1 MSRRRW
7 SLTALFALTA
17 ALLVAG
23 CGGSDNESSGG
34 TTTSEKVSGSVSV
47 MGIWVSEEQ
56 KAFQAVLDA
65 FKEQQPDVDVKYQP
79 VGDNLPTVLSTAVQG
94 GNPPDVAA
102 IAQPGFM
109 IQLAQQGK
117 LKPIE
122 FAKQATIDN
131 FGQSVVDSGSV
142 DGKFYGLTWKV
153 NNKSTIWYN
162 VKAYDDA
169 GVKAAETW
177 DDYLKNAGTINASG
191 LPAYSVG
198 GADGWTLTDLFEN
211 IYLRTAGPE
220 KYDQL
225 AKHEIK
231 WTDPSVKEALTEM
244 GKVFSDTKNIAGGTS
259 GALQTD
265 FPTSVGNVLSATPKA
280 AQVME
285 GDFVPIGVKTTL
297 KPVEGYNV
305 FPFPS
310 VKGSPEVVVTSG
322 NLFVIFHDT
331 PAVEAFINYMTTP
344 ESAEVWVKLG
354 GFASP
359 NKNVPLDTYP
369 DPLLKSTSEGLKNAK
384 TFRFDMSDL
393 APAAFGATQGQG
405 EWKLLQDFLQNPSDV
420 DGIAQKL
427 ETSAAAAFK

>member
-7 SLTALFALTA
+7 TLPALLVLLA
-17 ALLVAG
+17 AALVAG
-23 CGGSDNESSGG
+23 CGGGDDDGG
-34 TTTSEKVSGSVSV
+34 GGGGGEQVSGDVSV
-47 MGIWVSEEQ
+47 MGIWVSQEQ

-65 FKEQQPDVDVKYQP
+65 FNEEQPDVNVKYQP
-79 VGDNLPTVLSTAVQG
+79 VGDNLPTVLATAVEG
-94 GNPPDVAA
+94 GNPPDMAA
-102 IAQPGFM
+102 IAQPGLMKQFVE
-109 IQLAQQGK
+109 QGK
-117 LKPIE
+117 LKPLD

-142 DGKFYGLTWKV
+142 DGTFYGLTWKV

-162 VKAYDDA
+162 VKAYEDA
-169 GVKAAETW
+169 GVEAAETW
-177 DDYLKNAGTINASG
+177 EDYLKNAATINASG
-191 LPAYSVG
+191 LPAYSIG

-211 IYLRTAGPE
+211 VYLRTAGPE

-225 AKHEIK
+225 TNHEIK
-231 WTDPSVKEALTEM
+231 WTDPSVTEALTEM
-244 GKVFSDTKNIAGGTS
+244 AKIFSDTKNIVGGTS

-265 FPTSVGNVLSATPKA
+265 FSTSVGYVLSATPRG

-305 FPFPS
+305 FTFPS
-310 VKGSPEVVVTSG
+310 IKDSPEVVVTSG
-322 NLFVIFHDT
+322 NLFVIFNDT
-331 PAVEAFINYMTTP
+331 PAVQAFINYLTTP
-344 ESAEVWVKLG
+344 ESAEVWVKRG

-359 NKNVPLDTYP
+359 NKNVSLDAYP
-369 DPLLKSTSEGLKNAK
+369 DELLKRTSEGLKNAK

-405 EWKLLQDFLQNPSDV
+405 EWKLLQDFLQNPSDI

-427 ETSAAAAFK
+427 EQSAAAAYK

>member
-7 SLTALFALTA
+7 TLPALLVLLA
-17 ALLVAG
+17 AALVAG
-23 CGGSDNESSGG
+23 CGGGDDNGG
-34 TTTSEKVSGSVSV
+34 GGGGGDKVSGDVSV

-56 KAFQAVLDA
+56 KAFQAVIDK
-65 FKEQQPDVDVKYQP
+65 FNEDQPDVNVKYQP
-79 VGDNLPTVLSTAVQG
+79 VGDNLPTVLSTAVEG
-94 GNPPDVAA
+94 GNPPDMAA
-102 IAQPGFM
+102 VAQPGFM

-117 LKPIE
+117 LKPLD

-142 DGKFYGLTWKV
+142 DGTYYGLTWKV

-162 VKAYDDA
+162 VKAYEDA
-169 GVKAAETW
+169 GVEPAETW
-177 DDYLKNAGTINASG
+177 DDFLKNAGTINASG
-191 LPAYSVG
+191 LPAYSIG

-225 AKHEIK
+225 SKHEIK
-231 WTDPSVKEALTEM
+231 WTDPTVKEALTEM

-259 GALQTD
+259 GALQSD

-280 AQVME
+280 AQVIE

-297 KPVEGYNV
+297 KPEEGYNV
-305 FPFPS
+305 FTFPS
-310 VKGSPEVVVTSG
+310 VKGSPEVVVSSG
-322 NLFVIFHDT
+322 NLFIIFNDT
-331 PAVEAFINYMTTP
+331 PAVQAFVNYLTTP
-344 ESAEVWVKLG
+344 VSAEVWVKRG

-359 NKNVPLDTYP
+359 NKNLSLDTYP
-369 DPLLKSTSEGLKNAK
+369 DPLLKSTSEGLKNAE

-420 DGIAQKL
+420 DGIASEL
-427 ETSAAAAFK
+427 EASAAKAFK

>member
-7 SLTALFALTA
+7 TLPALIV
-17 ALLVAG
+17 LVAAGLVTG
-23 CGGSDNESSGG
+23 CGGGDDNGG
-34 TTTSEKVSGSVSV
+34 GGGGGEKVSGDVSI

-56 KAFQAVLDA
+56 KSFQAVIDK
-65 FKEQQPDVDVKYQP
+65 FNEDQPDVNVKYQP
-79 VGDNLPTVLSTAVQG
+79 VGDNLPTVLSTAIEG

-102 IAQPGFM
+102 VAQPGFM
-109 IQLAQQGK
+109 IQLAEQGK
-117 LKPIE
+117 LKPLD
-122 FAKQATIDN
+122 FAKQAVTDN

-142 DGKFYGLTWKV
+142 NGKLYGLTWKV

-169 GVKAAETW
+169 GVKPAETW

-191 LPAYSVG
+191 LPAYSIG

-211 IYLRTAGPE
+211 IYLRTAGEE

-225 AKHEIK
+225 SKHEIK
-231 WTDPSVKEALTEM
+231 WTDPSVKDALTEM

-259 GALQTD
+259 GALQAD
-265 FPTSVGNVLSATPKA
+265 FPTSVGNVLVANPKA

-285 GDFVPIGVKTTL
+285 GDFVPVAIKTTL
-297 KPVEGYNV
+297 TPVEQYNQ

-322 NLFVIFHDT
+322 NLFIIFNDT
-331 PAVEAFINYMTTP
+331 PAVEAFIDYLVMP
-344 ESAEVWVKLG
+344 ESAEVWVKRG

-369 DPLLKSTSEGLKNAK
+369 DPLLKATSEGLKNAK
-384 TFRFDMSDL
+384 VFRFDMSDL
-393 APAAFGATQGQG
+393 APSAFGATQGQG
-405 EWKLLQDFLQNPSDV
+405 EWKLLQDFLKNPSDV
-420 DGIAQKL
+420 DGIASEL
-427 ETSAAAAFK
+427 ETSAAKAYGN